1 MNRAVVIEEPGRLR
15 LRASE
20 TPAPGPGEV
29 LVRVAWAGMC
39 GSDVD
44 LLTGERPDGFVRYPV
59 VPGHEWSGTV
69 VAAGPGVVPGLVG
82 CGVVAESIRPCDAC
96 APCRDG
102 NAPACETRYDET
114 GFTRDGAWAD
124 HVVVPARLVHL
135 LPDGAD
141 LRSAAG
147 IEPAACAAAA
157 VERAAP
163 AAGDRV
169 AVVGGGTIGLLATQ
183 LVHAV
188 LPSELVVVEP
198 MRSRW
203 SMAERCGATQVVAR
217 APVELESSFDVVI
230 EAAGAAGTAQR
241 AMDLAR
247 RGARVALA
255 GIPAPRDVVVTQRI
269 VSKQLQVSGI
279 FGAPRH
285 AWLRALE
292 AFRDGALD
300 PGMLVTHEVPLD
312 EARQALDLVARRS
325 AGVGKVLLRP

>member
-1 MNRAVVIEEPGRLR
+1 VNRAVVIEEPGRLR
-15 LRASE
+15 LRAGE

-69 VAAGPGVVPGLVG
+69 VASGPGVVPDLVG

-96 APCRDG
+96 APCRNG

-124 HVVVPARLVHL
+124 HVLVPARLVHP

-147 IEPAACAAAA
+147 IEPAACAAAT
-157 VERAAP
+157 VDRAAP
-163 AAGDRV
+163 AAGERV
-169 AVVGGGTIGLLATQ
+169 AVVGGGTIGLLAMQ
-183 LVHAV
+183 LLHAAQ
-188 LPSELVVVEP
+188 PSELVVVEP

-203 SMAERCGATQVVAR
+203 SMAERCGATRVVAQS
-217 APVELESSFDVVI
+217 AAELESSFDVVV
-230 EAAGAAGTAQR
+230 EAAGAVGSAQC
-241 AMDLAR
+241 AIDLAR

-255 GIPAPRDVVVTQRI
+255 GIPAPHDVVVTQRI
-269 VSKQLQVSGI
+269 VSKQLQVGGI

-292 AFRDGALD
+292 AFRAGVLD
-300 PGMLVTHEVPLD
+300 PGLLVTHEVPLD
-312 EARQALDLVARRS
+312 EARRALDLVAQRS
-325 AGVGKVLLRP
+325 PGVGKVLLRP

>member
-1 MNRAVVIEEPGRLR
+1 VSRSVVIEAPGRLR
-15 LRASE
+15 LRADE
-20 TPAPGPGEV
+20 PPAPGPGDA
-29 LVRVAWAGMC
+29 LVRVAWAGIC

-44 LLTGERPDGFVRYPV
+44 LLAGHRPEGFVRYPV

-69 VAAGPGVVPGLVG
+69 VAVGPGVEPDLVG
-82 CGVVAESIRPCDAC
+82 RHVVAESIRPCDTC
-96 APCRDG
+96 APCQDG

-124 HVVVPARLVHL
+124 HLTVPAPLVHP

-157 VERAAP
+157 IDQVTP
-163 AAGDRV
+163 ATGDRV

-183 LVHAV
+183 LLHGAQ
-188 LPSELVVVEP
+188 PSQLVVVEP

-203 SMAERCGATQVVAR
+203 SMAERCGATRVVAQS
-217 APVELESSFDVVI
+217 AAELESSFDVVV
-230 EAAGAAGTAQR
+230 EAAGAAGSAQR
-241 AMDLAR
+241 ATDLAC
-247 RGARVALA
+247 RGGRVALA
-255 GIPAPRDVVVTQRI
+255 GIPAPQDVVVTQQI
-269 VSKQLQVSGI
+269 VSKQLQVSGV

-292 AFRDGALD
+292 AFRAGDLD
-300 PGMLVTHEVPLD
+300 PGVLVTHEMPLGD
-312 EARQALDLVARRS
+312 ARQALDLVAQRDP
-325 AGVGKVLLRP
+325 GLGKVLLRP

>member
-1 MNRAVVIEEPGRLR
+1 MSRSIVVD
-15 LRASE
+15 
-20 TPAPGPGEV
+20 APGHLRVWANEAPTPGPDEA
-29 LVRVAWAGMC
+29 LVRVAWAGVC

-44 LLTGERPDGFVRYPV
+44 LLTGRRPSGFVSYPV

-69 VAAGPGVVPGLVG
+69 VAVGPGVVPELVG
-82 CGVVAESIRPCDAC
+82 RGVVAESIRPCDAC
-96 APCRDG
+96 EPCRHG

-124 HVVVPARLVHL
+124 HVLVPARLVHP

-203 SMAERCGATQVVAR
+203 NMAERCGATQVLVE

-255 GIPAPRDVVVTQRI
+255 GIPAPLDVVVTQRI

-312 EARQALDLVARRS
+312 DARQALDLVARRS